1 MGSSKQRLT
10 NKQEKFV
17 QCLIKGMSQ
26 RQAYKASYDTKK
38 MKNETID
45 TRACELLKNSKV
57 EVRYNELRERIIK
70 ESEEEAIFQA
80 KDYLKEIASIAND
93 DIGNYLEYKTV
104 KRQKKNNKGEVTSEW
119 DEVVVMVKDS
129 TTVNTKNISEISKG
143 NDGSFKF
150 KTYCRDKALYKLA
163 DYIGINSYNKARI
176 ELEKE
181 RMALERERLEV
192 EKMKL
197 ELQKQKSADM
207 DEEFSYE
214 FEDDD
219 YENE

>member
-1 MGSSKQRLT
+1 MKDKSIDEKACVLFKTPKVSS
-10 NKQEKFV
+10 
-17 QCLIKGMSQ
+17 
-26 RQAYKASYDTKK
+26 
-38 MKNETID
+38 
-45 TRACELLKNSKV
+45 
-57 EVRYNELRERIIK
+57 RYNELRERIIK

-80 KDYLKEIASIAND
+80 KDYLREIVSIAND
-93 DIGNYLEYKTV
+93 DIGNYLDFATV
-104 KRQKKNNKGEVTSEW
+104 RREKKNEKGEVTSSW
-119 DEVVVMVKDS
+119 DEVVVRVKDS
-129 TTVNTKNISEISKG
+129 NTINTKNISEISKG

-150 KTYCRDKALYKLA
+150 KTYSRDKALYKLA
-163 DYIGINSYNKARI
+163 DYIGVNSYNKARI

-181 RMALERERLEV
+181 RMALERERLEI